1 VTHNNERNSFSQIVN
16 NNPDNISVW
25 NFAPQTDWRVMS
37 DSDHFVQF
45 YEADS
50 FLLNSLSGFIGR
62 AISSG
67 DAALVI
73 ATDAHRKSLDEL
85 LTSNGMDPE
94 SAKVRGQYAALDAA
108 ETLAMFMVDGSPEP
122 QRFNQVI
129 GNVIESVTD
138 GRNNVRAF
146 GEMVASL
153 GRR

>member
-1 VTHNNERNSFSQIVN
+1 MNDNS
-16 NNPDNISVW
+16 DNISVW

-62 AISSG
+62 AITSG

-85 LTSNGMDPE
+85 LTSNGMDPAG
-94 SAKVRGQYAALDAA
+94 AKVRGQYLALDAA
-108 ETLAMFMVDGSPEP
+108 ET
-122 QRFNQVI
+122 
-129 GNVIESVTD
+129 
-138 GRNNVRAF
+138 
-146 GEMVASL
+146 
-153 GRR
+153 